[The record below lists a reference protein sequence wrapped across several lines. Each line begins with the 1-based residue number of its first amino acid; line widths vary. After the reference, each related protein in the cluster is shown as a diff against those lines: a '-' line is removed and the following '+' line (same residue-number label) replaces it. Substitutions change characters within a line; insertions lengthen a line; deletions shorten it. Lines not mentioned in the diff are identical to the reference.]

1 MEPEYT
7 GHPRDSTMRLSKRS
21 QISER
26 GWWIVVMTVRPLRAS
41 ALSVRTIESTS
52 FSNFSPANTCRI
64 VMGI

>member
-41 ALSVRTIESTS
+41 ALSVRTS
-52 FSNFSPANTCRI
+52 
-64 VMGI
+64 